1 MSEKRQILELL
12 SKGRITVDEASDL
25 LDVVIY

>member
-1 MSEKRQILELL
+1 MNEKRQILELL

-25 LDVVIY
+25 LDELRS